1 MKHPKVN
8 IFILCFNE
16 SVLLPHTIHHYRTML
31 PLADITIY
39 DNESSDDSVKI
50 AKSLGCKVVSWSS
63 KGILNELNQTSLKN
77 KCWKSVKEG
86 WVIVLDM
93 DEWLCVT
100 EADLNAEEKAGTTIL
115 DILGY
120 DMIGTSKEV
129 DLHDINLHR
138 ITRANPHKPENKSL
152 CFFRPDIK
160 EINYSPG
167 AHTSMAEGNVKYSKK
182 KYINKHMSSL
192 GMPFLVNKM
201 KERFKRTHKMRA
213 QRMATHYTT
222 STRKIRNLY
231 NGQTKKSRKMKCSK
245 AGYCMYKSKRKNSN
259 RK

>member
-1 MKHPKVN
+1 
-8 IFILCFNE
+8 
-16 SVLLPHTIHHYRTML
+16 
-31 PLADITIY
+31 
-39 DNESSDDSVKI
+39 
-50 AKSLGCKVVSWSS
+50 
-63 KGILNELNQTSLKN
+63 
-77 KCWKSVKEG
+77 
-86 WVIVLDM
+86 
-93 DEWLCVT
+93 
-100 EADLNAEEKAGTTIL
+100 
-115 DILGY
+115 
-120 DMIGTSKEV
+120 
-129 DLHDINLHR
+129 
-138 ITRANPHKPENKSL
+138 
-152 CFFRPDIK
+152 
-160 EINYSPG
+160 
-167 AHTSMAEGNVKYSKK
+167 MAEGNVKYSKK

>member
-1 MKHPKVN
+1 
-8 IFILCFNE
+8 
-16 SVLLPHTIHHYRTML
+16 ML

-138 ITRANPHKPENKSL
+138 ITRANPHKPENKS
-152 CFFRPDIK
+152 
-160 EINYSPG
+160 
-167 AHTSMAEGNVKYSKK
+167 
-182 KYINKHMSSL
+182 
-192 GMPFLVNKM
+192 
-201 KERFKRTHKMRA
+201 
-213 QRMATHYTT
+213 
-222 STRKIRNLY
+222 
-231 NGQTKKSRKMKCSK
+231 
-245 AGYCMYKSKRKNSN
+245 
-259 RK
+259 